1 MVFGQNTSDNLNPT
15 DKTVPILKKSDE
27 DIRLEEDST
36 LIFTE
41 TIGNSWIVGSA
52 TNGIVGANTGTQGG
66 GQQVVGGDGRG
77 GLILSKVVNQ
87 NNLFRENFRVTNFQG
102 SGNANWDTTNHR
114 LASSTSDNH
123 STIHNSYQEFNTM
136 FLNGQTITKA
146 TINAIE
152 TRWNPNDKIAYF
164 LSADGGNN
172 WEEAT
177 LGVEHIFTHTG
188 DNLKAK
194 IVFMTTGGVDTYIE
208 RFRTS
213 YEATA

>member
-1 MVFGQNTSDNLNPT
+1 MVFGQNTSDNLNPA
-15 DKTVPILKKSDE
+15 DNTVPILKKTDE
-27 DIRLEEDST
+27 ITRLEEDST
-36 LIFTE
+36 LIFEE

-52 TNGIVGANTGTQGG
+52 TNGIVGTNTGTQGG
-66 GQQVVGGDGRG
+66 GQQVVGGDGRI
-77 GLILSKVVNQ
+77 LTLSKVINQ

-102 SGNANWDTTNHR
+102 AGTANWDTTNHR
-114 LASSTSDNH
+114 LASSTSSNH
-123 STIHNSYQEFNTM
+123 SIIHSTHQEFNTM

-146 TINAIE
+146 TINATE

-172 WEEAT
+172 WEEVT
-177 LGVEHIFTHTG
+177 LGVEHIFTNTG

-194 IVFMTTGGVDTYIE
+194 VVFFTSGGIDTYIK